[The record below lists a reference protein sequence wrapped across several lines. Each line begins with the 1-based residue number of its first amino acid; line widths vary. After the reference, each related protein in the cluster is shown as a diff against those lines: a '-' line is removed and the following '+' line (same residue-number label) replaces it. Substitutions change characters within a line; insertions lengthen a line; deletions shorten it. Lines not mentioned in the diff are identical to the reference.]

1 MAKENE
7 KIVVDLQDLLF
18 DVKLNDNPRTTNSE
32 YSKVVTGIIDGEE
45 IDLNY
50 CSPRYELV
58 PNASIFPEIE
68 NILNAAKI
76 NFNVTYEQIA
86 NVRFYADYHLTDN
99 RFAYTMNGTADS
111 IYPMI
116 RVRHSY
122 NGMTKYAI
130 TFGYFRLVCSNGLVI
145 PVEEM
150 NEYNLHITGKH
161 TTSILGSIDQLKI
174 RLKRFVKNDGN
185 VVTRILNKY
194 ELLGGSWVANPE
206 KRVEEVLKANGINI
220 VDNSKRNT
228 IHDIL
233 NRVFSESIKVGL
245 GYKGRVNDWLLYNGI
260 NAYLNDDTLNISAPE
275 KRAEKDSKVFEYML
289 KSVA

>member
-7 KIVVDLQDLLF
+7 MVSVGLQDLLF
-18 DVKLNDNPRTTNSE
+18 DVELNDNPRTTNSE
-32 YSKVVTGIIDGEE
+32 HSKVVTGIIDGEE
-45 IDLNY
+45 MDLNY

-68 NILNAAKI
+68 SILNGGNIA
-76 NFNVTYEQIA
+76 FNVTYSHIA
-86 NVRFYADYHLTDN
+86 NVRFYADYRITDK
-99 RFAYTMNGTADS
+99 RFAYNMDGTTDL

-145 PVEEM
+145 PVQEM

-161 TTSILGSIDQLKI
+161 TTSILGSIDQLRS
-174 RLKRFVKNDGN
+174 RLQKFVENEGN

-194 ELLGGSWVANPE
+194 EVLGGHWIADPQ
-206 KRVEEVLKANGINI
+206 KRVEEVLGANGISM
-220 VDNSKRNT
+220 VDNAKKNT
-228 IHDIL
+228 VNDII
-233 NRVFSESIKVGL
+233 NRVVEESNKVGL
-245 GYKGRVNDWLLYNGI
+245 GYNGRVNDWLLYNGI

-289 KSVA
+289 QTA